1 MDIEFLKKLQKAQF
15 NVAYQFYE
23 KNPAA
28 YVSQFGGNN
37 VVRMTYIWKNQPL
50 ERDSK

>member
-28 YVSQFGGNN
+28 YVSEFGGNN
-37 VVRMTYIWKNQPL
+37 VVRMTYVWKNQPL